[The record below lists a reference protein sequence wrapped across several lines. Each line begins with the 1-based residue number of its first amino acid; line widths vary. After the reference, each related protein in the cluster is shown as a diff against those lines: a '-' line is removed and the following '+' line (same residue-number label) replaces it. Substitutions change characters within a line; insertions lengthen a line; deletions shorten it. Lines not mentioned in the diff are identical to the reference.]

1 MHKQHVLS
9 KLTFWTYL
17 QATDKSNPAVFVCL
31 FFPSSLPKT
40 PDTLSELHQ
49 SPHLS
54 RCWSKCTPSRRHHFI
69 FLSNIEN
76 CPERFCVQ
84 EFLKGKDE
92 TLSQQTSPYVMF
104 KWPPSFQ
111 MICFT
116 SSEWPL
122 SCILNFGS
130 ERNEIRVQFDRIDM
144 RRLCDFTPPA
154 EGKLTLARDDTESQS
169 KFYLR
174 KVNGKWVNA
183 HGRLIH
189 IDRRCGTLICKCDEV
204 DSISVLRKVF

>member
-1 MHKQHVLS
+1 M
-9 KLTFWTYL
+9 
-17 QATDKSNPAVFVCL
+17 FVC
-31 FFPSSLPKT
+31 F
-40 PDTLSELHQ
+40 
-49 SPHLS
+49 SPHLCPRLLTHCQS
-54 RCWSKCTPSRRHHFI
+54 CINHLTCQDVGANAHPLDI
-69 FLSNIEN
+69 IILYFLSNIEN

-130 ERNEIRVQFDRIDM
+130 KRNEIRVQFDRIDM

-204 DSISVLRKVF
+204 DSISVLRKAFLTLLPASSLHMTAVGE